1 MEFRGR
7 LTGNF
12 DDQEHNKHVVETLKR
27 VRLVLAYTDAN
38 LRYTWFHNAHPDY
51 ADKEVL
57 GKRDDE
63 LQPNAAGR
71 LLTEIKQQ
79 VLSTGQPI
87 RQTVYVPLSDGTHV
101 YDMVFD
107 TLRNDAGEPIGVV
120 SAAVD
125 VTAFVT
131 EDRTLRETE
140 ALLKSLFDSAPLG
153 LGMWD
158 RDARFL
164 RLNQSLADINGMPI
178 DAHIGKHPS
187 EILPEIKDIHNVE
200 HFMRQIMESGEAAM
214 NVEIYGSTPADPETV
229 RVWRE
234 HFYPIR
240 LEDEVIGLGA
250 IVEDITELKQ
260 AQESLRQTHLH
271 LESQVAERTLQ
282 LQQVNEQLQNTLRE
296 QERTAQE
303 LAEVRRRLA
312 QSREAERL
320 RLAHELHDTT
330 LQDLTTL
337 TYDLAH
343 LNLTYPDPQLGDAVQ
358 QVRQK
363 ITHINQTLRR
373 IVGDLRPPILADFG
387 IKAAIQAHIERIHIR
402 HPHLHIAL
410 IAPDNLPKLHEAK
423 EITLYRIQQQ
433 ALSNVLQHAK
443 ATSVSIHVENHD
455 STIQLAIQDNGQGFT
470 LPHRWIEFARRGHLG
485 IVSMS
490 ERASEAGGILEID
503 SHPGKG
509 TTVRVKVPVQEVI
522 EES

>member
-1 MEFRGR
+1 MDFKGR
-7 LTGNF
+7 VRGNF
-12 DDQEHNKHVVETLKR
+12 NDPNHRKHIEDTLKR
-27 VRLVLAYTDAN
+27 VRLVLAYADAE
-38 LRYTWFHNAHPDY
+38 LRYTWFHNAHSDY
-51 ADKEVL
+51 AGKEVL

-71 LLTEIKQQ
+71 LLTELKQQ

-87 RQTVYVPLSDGTHV
+87 RQTVHLPLSDGIHV
-101 YDMVFD
+101 YDMIID
-107 TLRNDAGEPIGVV
+107 TLRNDVGKAIGVV

-140 ALLKSLFDSAPLG
+140 ALIRSLFDSAPLG
-153 LGMWD
+153 LGVWD
-158 RDARFL
+158 REARFL
-164 RLNQSLADINGMPI
+164 RLNQSLADINGLPI
-178 DAHIGKHPS
+178 EAHIGKHPS
-187 EILPEIKDIHNVE
+187 EILPDIKDIHNVE
-200 HFMRQIMESGEAAM
+200 HFMRQIMESGVPAM
-214 NVEIYGSTPADPETV
+214 NVEIYGSTPADPETE

-260 AQESLRQTHLH
+260 AQESLSQTHAY
-271 LESQVAERTLQ
+271 LERQVAERTAQ
-282 LQQVNEQLQNTLRE
+282 LRQLNEQLQATLLE

-330 LQDLTTL
+330 LQDLTAL
-337 TYDLAH
+337 TYDLTY
-343 LNLTYPDPQLGDAVQ
+343 LNLTYPDADLSETVQ
-358 QVRQK
+358 QFRQK

-387 IKAAIQAHIERIHIR
+387 LKAAIQAYIERLHMQY
-402 HPHLHIAL
+402 PNLHITLSAS
-410 IAPDNLPKLHEAK
+410 DDLPWLHETQA
-423 EITLYRIQQQ
+423 ITLYRIQQQ
-433 ALSNVLQHAK
+433 ALRNVLQHAK
-443 ATSVSIHVENHD
+443 ATTVSIHVESND
-455 STIQLAIQDNGQGFT
+455 NLLQLAIQDNGEGFI
-470 LPHRWIEFARRGHLG
+470 LPPRWIELARKGHLG

-490 ERASEAGGILEID
+490 ERASEAGGTLEID

-509 TTVRVKVPVQEVI
+509 TTVRVKVPVQEMN
-522 EES
+522 EE

>member
-1 MEFRGR
+1 MEHRGR
-7 LTGNF
+7 LAGNF
-12 DDQEHNKHVVETLKR
+12 DDQDHNKHIAETLKR
-27 VRLVLAYTDAN
+27 VRLVLAYTDAE

-87 RQTVYVPLSDGTHV
+87 RQTVHLPLSDGIHV
-101 YDMVFD
+101 YDMIID
-107 TLRNDAGEPIGVV
+107 TLRNDVGKAIGVV

-153 LGMWD
+153 LGVWD
-158 RDARFL
+158 REARFL
-164 RLNQSLADINGMPI
+164 RLNQSLATINGMPI
-178 DAHIGKHPS
+178 EAHIGKRPS
-187 EILPEIKDIHNVE
+187 EILPEIKDIHAVE
-200 HFMRQIMESGEAAM
+200 DLLRSVMESGIPAM
-214 NVEIYGSTPADPETV
+214 NVEIYGSTPADPETE

-260 AQESLRQTHLH
+260 AQESLRQTHAY
-271 LESQVAERTLQ
+271 LESQIAERTAQ
-282 LQQVNEQLQNTLRE
+282 LRQINEQLQATLIE

-303 LAEVRRRLA
+303 LTEVRRRLA

-330 LQDLTTL
+330 LQDLTAL
-337 TYDLAH
+337 TYDMVH
-343 LNLTYPDPQLGDAVQ
+343 INLTYPSAELDKAVNQ
-358 QVRQK
+358 IRHK

-387 IKAAIQAHIERIHIR
+387 LKAAIQAYIERVHSQY
-402 HPHLHIAL
+402 PHLHISLDAQ
-410 IAPDNLPKLHEAK
+410 DDLPWLHETQA
-423 EITLYRIQQQ
+423 ITLYRIQQQ
-433 ALSNVLQHAK
+433 ALRNVLQHAK
-443 ATSVSIHVENHD
+443 ATSVSVYLESHNN
-455 STIQLAIQDNGQGFT
+455 TLQLAIQDNGEGFT
-470 LPHRWIEFARRGHLG
+470 LPTRWIELARKGHLG

-490 ERASEAGGILEID
+490 ERASEAGGTLEID

-509 TTVRVKVPVQEVI
+509 TTVRVKVPLQETT
-522 EES
+522 ED